1 MRHLLT
7 HAFPTRRSSDLTVG
21 LDKTGTLT
29 YGEPEV
35 QSLVVAPGAVVDDV
49 LRLMA
54 SAELR
59 SEHPLGKTLVRYVRA
74 QGVTP
79 VEPEAFQYTP
89 GLGISATVNG
99 ERILVG
105 NAELLRKCVIA
116 LPEELLKQQP
126 AAAKV
131 WLAHGDA
138 WLTMAMLDQPIHT
151 RTTG

>member
-7 HAFPTRRSSDLTVG
+7 HAFPTRRSSDMTVV
-21 LDKTGTLT
+21 LDKSGTLT

-35 QSLVVAPGAVVDDV
+35 QSLVVAPGAVVGYV

-59 SEHPLGKTLVRYVRA
+59 SEHPLGKTLVRYARA

-79 VEPEAFQYTP
+79 VEPEAFHYTP

-105 NAELLRKCVIA
+105 NEALLRKRGIA
-116 LPEELLKQQP
+116 LPEEVLTQRP

-131 WLAHGDA
+131 WLARGEA
-138 WLTMAMLDQPIHT
+138 WLGKIGRAHV
-151 RTTG
+151 